1 MFKEHKNKDLNSSE
15 NLGGGR
21 FHNFYMNI
29 RKMVKKF
36 KKKVL
41 HSLKYCCGGCFY
53 KFYMKI
59 HKVCKKHHK
68 NKVLNSSRNWDGG
81 RLYKLYV
88 LLIIIFFY
96 APILSIMVFSFNSG
110 RSATNFESFSFVW
123 YQELVQ
129 NDTLL
134 DSLVVTITIALIA
147 TIISTIIGTL
157 GAIGLAN
164 ISKSHKVFTNF
175 VLNVNNIPIVNPD
188 IVTAVSLMVL
198 FMAVSSVLSMGYITM
213 LLAHIAFCTP
223 YVIIQVYPKVLRLD
237 KNLIEAA
244 MDLGASRKQAVYKV
258 MLPELRPAILSGAL
272 MAFTMSFD
280 DFIISYF
287 VGGQTQNISIYIYS
301 MKKFNPVVNALS
313 TIIFL
318 VIVIVFVGIEFI
330 RARHSNYDDEG
341 NSKRF
346 ITFKEREEI

>member
-1 MFKEHKNKDLNSSE
+1 MLRN
-15 NLGGGR
+15 
-21 FHNFYMNI
+21 
-29 RKMVKKF
+29 RKK
-36 KKKVL
+36 
-41 HSLKYCCGGCFY
+41 
-53 KFYMKI
+53 
-59 HKVCKKHHK
+59 
-68 NKVLNSSRNWDGG
+68 KVLNSSKNWRGG
-81 RLYKLYV
+81 WLYKLYV
-88 LLIIIFFY
+88 ILIVIFFY
-96 APILSIMVFSFNSG
+96 APIISIMVFSFNSG
-110 RSATNFESFSFVW
+110 RSATNFESFSTVW
-123 YQELVQ
+123 YQELLE

-134 DSLVVTITIALIA
+134 DSLGVTISIALIA
-147 TIISTIIGTL
+147 TIVSTIIGTL
-157 GAIGLAN
+157 GAISLAN
-164 ISKSHKVFTNF
+164 VSKNHKVFTNF

-244 MDLGASRKQAVYKV
+244 MDLGASRKQAIYKV
-258 MLPELRPAILSGAL
+258 MLPELRPAIISGAL

-301 MKKFNPVVNALS
+301 MKRFNPVVNALS

-318 VIVIVFVGIEFI
+318 VIVIVFVGIEIF
-330 RARHSNYDDEG
+330 RSKHSNYDEEG
-341 NSKRF
+341 NSKRY
-346 ITFKEREEI
+346 ITFKEEEEL

>member
-1 MFKEHKNKDLNSSE
+1 MLRN
-15 NLGGGR
+15 
-21 FHNFYMNI
+21 
-29 RKMVKKF
+29 RKK
-36 KKKVL
+36 
-41 HSLKYCCGGCFY
+41 
-53 KFYMKI
+53 
-59 HKVCKKHHK
+59 
-68 NKVLNSSRNWDGG
+68 KVLNSSKNWRGG
-81 RLYKLYV
+81 WLYKLYV
-88 LLIIIFFY
+88 ILIVIFFY
-96 APILSIMVFSFNSG
+96 APIISIMVFSFNSG
-110 RSATNFESFSFVW
+110 RSATNFESFSTVW
-123 YQELVQ
+123 YQELLE

-134 DSLVVTITIALIA
+134 DSFGVTISIALIA
-147 TIISTIIGTL
+147 TIVSTIIGTL
-157 GAIGLAN
+157 GAISLAN
-164 ISKSHKVFTNF
+164 VSKNHKVFTNF

-244 MDLGASRKQAVYKV
+244 MDLGASRKQAIYKV
-258 MLPELRPAILSGAL
+258 MLPELRPAIISGAL

-301 MKKFNPVVNALS
+301 MKRFNPVVNALS

-318 VIVIVFVGIEFI
+318 VIVIVFVGIEIF
-330 RARHSNYDDEG
+330 RSKHSNYDEEG
-341 NSKRF
+341 NSKRY
-346 ITFKEREEI
+346 ITFKEEEEL

>member
-1 MFKEHKNKDLNSSE
+1 MRANQ
-15 NLGGGR
+15 
-21 FHNFYMNI
+21 
-29 RKMVKKF
+29 RK
-36 KKKVL
+36 
-41 HSLKYCCGGCFY
+41 
-53 KFYMKI
+53 
-59 HKVCKKHHK
+59 
-68 NKVLNSSRNWDGG
+68 KVLNSSKNWKGG
-81 RLYKLYV
+81 FFYKLYV
-88 LLIIIFFY
+88 ILIVIFFY
-96 APILSIMVFSFNSG
+96 APIISIMVFSFNSG
-110 RSATNFESFSFVW
+110 RSATNFESFSLVW
-123 YQELVQ
+123 YQELLE

-147 TIISTIIGTL
+147 TVVSTVVGTL
-157 GAIGLAN
+157 GAIALAN
-164 ISKSHKVFTNF
+164 ISKKHKVFTNF

-198 FMAVSSVLSMGYITM
+198 FMAVSSVLSMGYLTM
-213 LLAHIAFCTP
+213 LMAHIAFCTP

-244 MDLGASRKQAVYKV
+244 MDLGASRRQAIYKV
-258 MLPELRPAILSGAL
+258 MLPELRPAIFSGAL

-301 MKKFNPVVNALS
+301 MRKFNPVVNALS

-318 VIVIVFVGIEFI
+318 VIVVVFVGVEFVKN
-330 RARHSNYDDEG
+330 RHSNYDDEG

-346 ITFKEREEI
+346 VTFKKKEEI

>member
-1 MFKEHKNKDLNSSE
+1 MLRN
-15 NLGGGR
+15 
-21 FHNFYMNI
+21 
-29 RKMVKKF
+29 RKK
-36 KKKVL
+36 
-41 HSLKYCCGGCFY
+41 
-53 KFYMKI
+53 
-59 HKVCKKHHK
+59 
-68 NKVLNSSRNWDGG
+68 KVLNSSKNWRGG
-81 RLYKLYV
+81 WLYKLYV
-88 LLIIIFFY
+88 ILIVIFFY
-96 APILSIMVFSFNSG
+96 APIISIMVFSFNSG
-110 RSATNFESFSFVW
+110 RSATNFESFSTVW
-123 YQELVQ
+123 YQELLE

-134 DSLVVTITIALIA
+134 NSLGVTISIALIA
-147 TIISTIIGTL
+147 TIVSTIIGTL
-157 GAIGLAN
+157 GAISLAN
-164 ISKSHKVFTNF
+164 VSKNHKVFTNF

-244 MDLGASRKQAVYKV
+244 MDLGASRKQAIYKV
-258 MLPELRPAILSGAL
+258 MLPELRPAIISGAL

-301 MKKFNPVVNALS
+301 MKRFNPVVNALS

-318 VIVIVFVGIEFI
+318 VIVIVFVGIEIF
-330 RARHSNYDDEG
+330 RSKHSNYDEEG
-341 NSKRF
+341 NSKRY
-346 ITFKEREEI
+346 ITFKEEEEL